1 MSMSI
6 EQKVYSWQYNGV
18 APFYEI
24 VEWCEDHLGR
34 EFHWDWETIYFADQ
48 GQYAWFILRWS

>member
-1 MSMSI
+1 MNR
-6 EQKVYSWQYNGV
+6 EPVQVYQWQYNGV

-24 VEWCEDHLGR
+24 IEWCEDHLGC

-48 GQYAWFILRWS
+48 GQYAWFILRWT